1 MKNLKSLFV
10 VSVLSLTLFA
20 CASVYETEKKDI
32 VDTAVAA
39 GDFTTLV
46 TAVKA
51 ADLVEVLKGDGPFT
65 Y

>member
-1 MKNLKSLFV
+1 MKL
-10 VSVLSLTLFA
+10 SVLIKSAVFSATLLEA
-20 CASVYETEKKDI
+20 GAVHAGSAKADI

-51 ADLVEVLKGDGPFT
+51 AGKKGVGAN
-65 Y
+65 